1 MKRWEI
7 NNVYFSGILAEDIS
21 QKTDE
26 IIVKSQE
33 NSEVIVYIPR
43 KFSQIKQANI
53 KKDLFV
59 LSYGFL
65 SSTPDKNYIFPLNLS
80 FSKIPQ
86 SMLNDVYLEGKV
98 LHFYEN
104 NKTYR
109 FLVESVRKDVSTRIY
124 VVAFKEDFDLS
135 PSLVSSTV
143 FVNGFLKNVK
153 SDKNKLEVIARD
165 IFVKNQN
172 VNTYSSNS
180 FEKSDVLTF
189 AKEAHTSL
197 DNDFDF

>member
-1 MKRWEI
+1 MKRWEV

-189 AKEAHTSL
+189 VKEAHTSL

>member
-1 MKRWEI
+1 VKRWEI

>member
-7 NNVYFSGILAEDIS
+7 NNVYFSGTLAEDIN
-21 QKTDE
+21 QNTDE
-26 IIVKSQE
+26 ILVKSQE
-33 NSEVIVYIPR
+33 KSEAIVYIPK
-43 KFSQIKQANI
+43 KFSQIKQVNI
-53 KKDLFV
+53 KKNLFV
-59 LSYGFL
+59 LVYGFL

-86 SMLNDVYLEGKV
+86 SILNDVYFEGKV

-153 SDKNKLEVIARD
+153 SDRNKLEIIARD
-165 IFVKNQN
+165 IFVKNGSAN
-172 VNTYSSNS
+172 SHLSSS

-189 AKEAHTSL
+189 PEEAHTSL
-197 DNDFDF
+197 DDDFDF